1 MENGFSQDDYERL
14 LIIGENN
21 VVVGE
26 IVHFKIRTPYT
37 REIGY
42 WLFDENF
49 RGRGYVSE
57 AVQLLAD
64 HLFRSRPINRIEIIA
79 SSENDGSKRVAE
91 KAGFRFEGV
100 LRQYVFMGGKYHDSC
115 VYSLLR
121 DEWGGKKVDSE
132 NSLAS

>member
-1 MENGFSQDDYERL
+1 M
-14 LIIGENN
+14 
-21 VVVGE
+21 
-26 IVHFKIRTPYT
+26 
-37 REIGY
+37 
-42 WLFDENF
+42 
-49 RGRGYVSE
+49 
-57 AVQLLAD
+57 
-64 HLFRSRPINRIEIIA
+64 
-79 SSENDGSKRVAE
+79 AE